1 VDRSLRLAII
11 GVVMVTMAACSSTA
25 TQSPTGPAGTPA
37 GGATPTSAEQ
47 ATPTPGETASGAL
60 PSFQLPHNAAELEA
74 LLPDTLGG
82 VTLQKSSW
90 SGADF
95 VNQNSTSTEL
105 VAFLQSLGKSLSD
118 ISAAAAFS
126 PTFDNSIFAFR
137 VNGVD
142 HNILISEFQ
151 KAENTGLDTPIP
163 WTSATVGGK
172 SVFQATTDTAGEMIY
187 VYGVADL
194 FFEVTSNDPA
204 IAAEAL
210 SKLP

>member
-1 VDRSLRLAII
+1 MDRPLRLALI
-11 GVVMVTMAACSSTA
+11 GVVIVTMAACSSTA
-25 TQSPTGPAGTPA
+25 TESPTGTPA
-37 GGATPTSAEQ
+37 GGATPTVAGQ
-47 ATPTPGETASGAL
+47 ATPTPAETASGAL

-90 SGADF
+90 SGTDF
-95 VNQNSTSTEL
+95 VNQNSTNTEL

-126 PTFDNSIFAFR
+126 PTFDNSIFAFL

-187 VYGVADL
+187 LYGVADL

>member
-1 VDRSLRLAII
+1 VDRPVRLALI
-11 GVVMVTMAACSSTA
+11 GVVIVTMAACSSTP
-25 TQSPTGPAGTPA
+25 TQSPTGTPA
-37 GGATPTSAEQ
+37 GGATPTSGEQ
-47 ATPTPGETASGAL
+47 GTPTTAESPSGAL
-60 PSFQLPHNAAELEA
+60 PSFELPHNAAELEA

-90 SGADF
+90 TGTDF
-95 VNQNSTSTEL
+95 VSQNSSNTEL
-105 VAFLQSLGKSLSD
+105 TAFLQSLGKSLND

-151 KAENTGLDTPIP
+151 KAENSGLDTPIP

-172 SVFQATTDTAGEMIY
+172 NVFQATTDTAGEMIY
-187 VYGVADL
+187 LYGVADL